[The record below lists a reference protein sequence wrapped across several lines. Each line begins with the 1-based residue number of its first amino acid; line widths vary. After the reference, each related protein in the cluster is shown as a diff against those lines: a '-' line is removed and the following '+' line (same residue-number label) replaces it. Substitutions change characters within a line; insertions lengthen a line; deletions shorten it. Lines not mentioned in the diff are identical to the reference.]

1 MIAQTRRPAGAFA
14 KLVRQPGG
22 MTEDEAVRA
31 ADANL
36 ESIREKLVAEI
47 EATLER
53 MHAVAGALGDAPGA
67 PALEE
72 LYKAANSVIGM
83 AGAPSLRTLGQVCHS
98 LCELIDRL
106 QTTGAWNAAAVR
118 LHMDSLRVLRPG
130 TAEDAARQEAIVAA
144 LKRVVGR
151 I

>member
-1 MIAQTRRPAGAFA
+1 MTAQMRKPAGSFA

-22 MTEDEAVRA
+22 MTQDEAVRA

-36 ESIREKLVAEI
+36 ESIREKLAEEI
-47 EATLER
+47 RATLDW
-53 MHAVAGALGDAPGA
+53 MHAIGGALGDEPGT

-83 AGAPSLRTLGQVCHS
+83 AGAPGLRALGRVCYS

-106 QTTGAWNAAAVR
+106 QTTRTWNAAAVR

-130 TAEDAARQEAIVAA
+130 ATEDEARQEAIVAA